1 MSCTLLVALAGPMQS
16 WGTRSRFQERDTNL
30 EPSKSGLI
38 GLICAALGRD
48 RSEPVSDLAGMKMGV
63 RVDAEGI
70 PAKDYHTTQDVITAD
85 GKKRA
90 SSISNRWY
98 LSDAAF
104 LAVLQ
109 GPKDKLETLHTALGN
124 PKWPLFLG
132 RKSFVPAIPP
142 FLKDGLRPEQDMR
155 QALASY
161 PLLLTERRVEKRLRQ
176 VGTGRESGHVRLVLE
191 ADEPTHENRKDL
203 PLSFGW
209 ESREFK
215 ERFVT
220 TEYLDLKSLKENGV
234 WKCI

>member
-16 WGTRSRFQERDTNL
+16 WGTRSRFQERDTNA
-30 EPSKSGLI
+30 EPSKSGFI
-38 GLICAALGRD
+38 GLLCAALGRD
-48 RSEPVSDLAGMKMGV
+48 RSKPVDDLAGLKMGV

-70 PAKDYHTTQDVITAD
+70 PARDYHTTQDVITAD

-104 LAVLQ
+104 LAALQ
-109 GPKDKLETLHTALGN
+109 GPKDKIETLHTALCN

-142 FLKDGLRPEQDMR
+142 FLKDGLRLGQDMR

-161 PLLLTERRVEKRLRQ
+161 PLLLTERRVERRLRQ
-176 VGTGRESGHVRLVLE
+176 IEMGRETGRVRLMLE
-191 ADEPTHENRKDL
+191 SDKPTHENRKDL
-203 PLSFGW
+203 PVSFDW
-209 ESREFK
+209 ESREFR
-215 ERFVT
+215 ERFVI
-220 TEYLDLKSLKENGV
+220 TEYLDFKSLKENGV